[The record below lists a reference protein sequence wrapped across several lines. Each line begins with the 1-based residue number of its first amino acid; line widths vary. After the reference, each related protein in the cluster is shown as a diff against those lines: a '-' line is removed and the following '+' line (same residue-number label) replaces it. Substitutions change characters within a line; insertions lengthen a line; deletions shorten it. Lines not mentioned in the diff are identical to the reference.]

1 MVAEMQNP
9 AWVAP
14 NRAVAERSWI
24 GVPTTDSSINDPV
37 ADFNTP
43 ISTPPTLMDLY
54 NLEIAVEVARR
65 SGDYLAYCTARRTF
79 LLTQAAAYCERLFGR

>member
-1 MVAEMQNP
+1 MVAGMQNP

-24 GVPTTDSSINDPV
+24 GVPTTDSSISDSER
-37 ADFNTP
+37 DCNTP

-79 LLTQAAAYCERLFGR
+79 LLAQAAAYCEGMFER